1 VWEDLV
7 AEYNE
12 THLEMTVVDNDD
24 PEDRAFARSHGVNYQ
39 PGFIVIDADGTVLH
53 AALGPY
59 DGDSLRTLI
68 ESFLSD

>member
-7 AEYNE
+7 AEYNG
-12 THLEMTVVDNDD
+12 TQLEMAILDNDD
-24 PEDRAFARSHGVNYQ
+24 SEDRAFARSHGVNYQ
-39 PGFIVIDADGTVLH
+39 PGFIVVEPGGAVLH

-68 ESFLSD
+68 ESFISN